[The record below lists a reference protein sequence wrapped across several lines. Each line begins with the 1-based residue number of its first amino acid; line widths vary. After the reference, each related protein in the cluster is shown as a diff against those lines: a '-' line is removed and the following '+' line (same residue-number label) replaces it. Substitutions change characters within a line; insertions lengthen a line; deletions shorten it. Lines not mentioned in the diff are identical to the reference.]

1 MWRAFPGALACLL
14 GISLPS
20 LIVLTVVTW
29 CYTQVKDNLYVSQAM
44 TGVRAAIAP
53 VVASAALK
61 LRKAALTDRAGYVF
75 LLLAFVLY
83 LFGGLSCILI
93 VLISG
98 FLGWLL
104 SVWHCRKGRPLMILL
119 ELFWSFCKIGFTSFG
134 GLSMVPLINSEM
146 LSHGWMT
153 LSEVS
158 DIVAIAEMTPGP
170 LGLNC
175 ATFAG
180 TRVAGLAG
188 AVSASLGSCP
198 HPADLRGCSRH
209 V

>member
-1 MWRAFPGALACLL
+1 
-14 GISLPS
+14 
-20 LIVLTVVTW
+20 
-29 CYTQVKDNLYVSQAM
+29 
-44 TGVRAAIAP
+44 
-53 VVASAALK
+53 
-61 LRKAALTDRAGYVF
+61 
-75 LLLAFVLY
+75 
-83 LFGGLSCILI
+83 
-93 VLISG
+93 
-98 FLGWLL
+98 
-104 SVWHCRKGRPLMILL
+104 MILL

-188 AVSASLGSCP
+188 AVSASLGVLSPTLLICAAAAVMFEKFRESDFMKKVMYGIRLSG
-198 HPADLRGCSRH
+198 ADHSGGLLADRNQLHERRRQHQLRCGSDWRSRH
-209 V
+209 GPAAEI